1 MVIFPIII
9 VVSAVL
15 YIYYKVAILKS
26 NDELTQKYFNGKAR
40 LCLGTF
46 LLFFGINQYLFY
58 KTQLSLFIGI
68 LFLILGGLQAYRG
81 FKEAKHYRNEW
92 RRLNPNE

>member
-1 MVIFPIII
+1 MIIFPIII

-26 NDELTQKYFNGKAR
+26 KDVLTQKYFNGRAR
-40 LCLGTF
+40 MCLGAF

-58 KTQLSLFIGI
+58 LSKTSLFIGAVFV
-68 LFLILGGLQAYRG
+68 LFGALQLTRG
-81 FKEAKHYRNEW
+81 FKESKHYRNEW
-92 RRLNPNE
+92 RRLNANE

>member
-1 MVIFPIII
+1 MVIFPIVII
-9 VVSAVL
+9 VSAVL
-15 YIYYKVAILKS
+15 YIYYKVAILKN

-46 LLFFGINQYLFY
+46 LLFFGINQYTFY
-58 KTQLSLFIGI
+58 QTQFSLFIGI
-68 LFLILGGLQAYRG
+68 LFGILGGLQMYRG
-81 FKEAKHYRNEW
+81 FAEAKHYRSEW